1 MKKGCIA
8 LFSGGLDSALA
19 ALIMSEQDLKVYA
32 LKFTA
37 PFFSKPLSE
46 DMLNILKK
54 YNIELLEKKVD
65 ESYMKLVIDP
75 KYGRGKNMNPC
86 IDCRVYMYSQAAKL
100 FDNTGTSF
108 IVTGDVIGQRPMT
121 QNKHTLYRMEKE
133 AGLKNLVLRPLTAL
147 KLRKT
152 IPETEGIVDRSRLY
166 GICGR
171 GRKAQYKLA
180 EHFYIKNIPQPAGG
194 CLLTDIDFSKK
205 LKHSIEAG
213 ENSFEDVELLKVGR
227 FFRHISG
234 SRLVIARNESESNYL
249 WNKECDNIVKLR
261 SEKVSGAAGILI
273 PKGSLC
279 IEEAASAVAYYG
291 KGRDTERVDIFFKT
305 GDSSGQVAVKPAEP
319 KTIGFELI

>member
-19 ALIMSEQDLKVYA
+19 ALIMSEQGLRVYA
-32 LKFTA
+32 LMFRA
-37 PFFSKPLSE
+37 PFFAKPLSE

-86 IDCRVYMYSQAAKL
+86 IDCRVYMYREAAKL
-100 FDNTGTSF
+100 FENTGTSF

-133 AGLKNLVLRPLTAL
+133 AGLKKLVLRPLTAL
-147 KLRKT
+147 KLRET

-166 GICGR
+166 GFSGR
-171 GRKAQYKLA
+171 GRKTQYKLA
-180 EHFYIKNIPQPAGG
+180 GHFCIKNIPQPAGG
-194 CLLTDIDFSKK
+194 CLLADVNFSRK
-205 LKHSIEAG
+205 LKRSIEAG

-234 SRLVIARNESESNYL
+234 SRLVIARNEAESNYL
-249 WNKECDNIVKLR
+249 WSKEYDNIVKLR
-261 SEKVSGAAGILI
+261 AAKVSGAAGIFI

-279 IEEAASAVAYYG
+279 IEEAASAVAYHG
-291 KGRDTERVDIFFKT
+291 KGRNRERVGIFFKK
-305 GDSSGQVAVKPAEP
+305 GDNSGQVSVKPVEP
-319 KTIGFELI
+319 KKIGFELI